1 MKKLMNILFLSCL
14 KASEM
19 IEKKLHFKLN
29 ITEKLQLSM
38 HKTMCSACSLYEKQS
53 ELLEK
58 GISESLNQKHPH
70 ANTEHLKEKI
80 LNDILK

>member
-19 IEKKLHFKLN
+19 IEKKLHFKLS

-58 GISESLNQKHPH
+58 GISESLKHNHPH
-70 ANTEHLKEKI
+70 VSTEHLKEKI
-80 LNDILK
+80 LNDIIK

>member
-1 MKKLMNILFLSCL
+1 
-14 KASEM
+14 M
-19 IEKKLHFKLN
+19 IEKKLHFKLS

-58 GISESLNQKHPH
+58 GISENLKQHHPH
-70 ANTEHLKEKI
+70 INTEHLKEKI
-80 LNDILK
+80 LNDLAK

>member
-19 IEKKLHFKLN
+19 IEKKFHFKLS

-38 HKTMCSACSLYEKQS
+38 HKTMCRACSMYEKQS

-58 GISESLNQKHPH
+58 GISQSIKHH
-70 ANTEHLKEKI
+70 HSHINTEQLKEKI
-80 LNDILK
+80 LKDLEN